1 MNSPDLAFLLIPT
14 FLTIVS
20 SVFLYYVRRRLASIK
35 EENEKL
41 EDKLVFLTFKSLISF
56 LSSEE
61 ASSLI
66 EESII
71 GASMKINGDVFIKE
85 LERRWPKVRKKLGG
99 LSSLMN
105 VERKIGFLMKNFENS
120 YYYTLVSSS
129 TSMLLTTISLLMF
142 VLGFPTDSM
151 FIAGLSTATV
161 LISLYYEKRMLA
173 GFSDYFKIYSKYC

>member
-1 MNSPDLAFLLIPT
+1 MNSPDFMFLLIPT

-20 SVFLYYVRRRLASIK
+20 SIFLYYVRKRLTSIR

-71 GASMKINGDVFIKE
+71 GASMKIDGDVFMKE
-85 LERRWPKVRKKLGG
+85 LEKRWPKLRKRLGS

-105 VERKIGFLMKNFENS
+105 VERRIGFLMRNFENS

-129 TSMLLTTISLLMF
+129 SSMFLTTVSLLLF
-142 VLGFPTDSM
+142 VLMFPAISM
-151 FIAGLSTATV
+151 FFAGLSTATV
-161 LISLYYEKRMLA
+161 LISLYYEKRMLE
-173 GFSDYFKIYSKYC
+173 GFSEYFKLYSKYY